1 MTLDTWIAFS
11 SLIISLLGVTL
22 SLLVK
27 ITRRL
32 AKIELTLFPNGGTSL
47 RDKIDKTERKLD
59 ILITQYETEKEFR
72 D

>member
-59 ILITQYETEKEFR
+59 ILITQYEVEKEYR

>member
-11 SLIISLLGVTL
+11 SLIVSLLGVTL

-32 AKIELTLFPNGGTSL
+32 ARIELTLFPNGGTSL

-59 ILITQYETEKEFR
+59 ILITQYEVEKEYR

>member
-32 AKIELTLFPNGGTSL
+32 AKIEFTLFPNGGNSL

-59 ILITQYETEKEFR
+59 IMITQYETEKEFR